1 MLDELFDKYD
11 TNQDDSLNKYELTHM
26 IKELYSNVDEHHI
39 VTKEEIRIFL
49 ESADKNDDMLISR
62 QELHDFFKYR

>member
-1 MLDELFDKYD
+1 MLDEFFDKYD

-49 ESADKNDDMLISR
+49 
-62 QELHDFFKYR
+62 